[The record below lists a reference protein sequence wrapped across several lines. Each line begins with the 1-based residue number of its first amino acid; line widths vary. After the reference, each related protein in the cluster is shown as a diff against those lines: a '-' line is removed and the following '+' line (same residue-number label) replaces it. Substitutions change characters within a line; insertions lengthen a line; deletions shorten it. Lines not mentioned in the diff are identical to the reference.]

1 MGFMAQYLK
10 DIRPL
15 SARVKGIRQL
25 LVAWS
30 CLGGLSSSGLLA
42 QDGEEARA
50 PSIAELGAAGAQ
62 MAPRLG
68 VQPRLRV
75 HNRVLVTVL
84 GKPITVLDVQKK
96 LDTQFYAQ
104 FPQYRDRPEAKYEFL
119 QVRWRDAMDELINQE
134 LILEDASER
143 ELDVPDG
150 DVREELIRRFGADLA
165 LAMEQMNLHLDEV
178 WDMVKL
184 ELKSQKMIGGM
195 VFFPAF
201 TEVTPERV
209 KEAYDIALKESQ
221 GKEECTYRILTVRGA
236 DSHATE
242 AVAQRAYSMLAS
254 QGPDTAVAV
263 VKVIQEDDQIPAGVT
278 CSLSEEY
285 RTPVRNLSAGHRE
298 VLDKLQVGA
307 FSTPV
312 AQRSRADQQNVQ
324 RIFVLTGRDSKA
336 PPPFQLAAQGIQ
348 DRLAQKRAE
357 TLHDQYMQDLRA
369 RYGLTPDYMA
379 QLVPADFKPFE
390 LL

>member
-1 MGFMAQYLK
+1 MDFMAQYFK

-15 SARVKGIRQL
+15 RSKVKGMRQL
-25 LVAWS
+25 LMAMSW
-30 CLGGLSSSGLLA
+30 LGCSMAPALSA
-42 QDGEEARA
+42 QDLEDARA

-62 MAPRLG
+62 MAPRIG
-68 VQPRLRV
+68 IQPRLRV

-84 GKPITVLDVQKK
+84 GKPITVLDVQKR
-96 LDTQFYAQ
+96 LETQFYAQ
-104 FPQYRDRPEAKYEFL
+104 FPQYRDRPEAKHEFL
-119 QVRWRDAMDELINQE
+119 QVRWRDALDELINQE

-178 WDMVKL
+178 WEMVKV

-209 KEAYDIALKESQ
+209 KEAYDLAMKESQ

-236 DSHATE
+236 DSQATE
-242 AVAQRAYSMLAS
+242 AVAQRAYSLLAA

-263 VKVIQEDDQIPAGVT
+263 VKVIQDDTQLPPGVT

-285 RTPVRNLSAGHRE
+285 RQPVRNLSASHRA
-298 VLDKLQVGA
+298 VLDKLRVGA

-336 PPPFQLAAQGIQ
+336 PPAFELAAQGIQ
-348 DRLAQKRAE
+348 ERLAQKRAE
-357 TLHDQYMQDLRA
+357 TLHDQYMQDLRV
-369 RYGLTPDYMA
+369 RYGLTSEYMA
-379 QLVPADFKPFE
+379 QVIPADFKPFE